1 MRAGTAALTRR
12 AVVRFGLA
20 LAAGALAT
28 SACSD
33 STDSGTG
40 TLRVTAVTTGPNAD
54 AAYQVSVDGGEAR
67 ALPANTAMT
76 FDALT
81 PGSHSILLTDIA
93 PNCSV
98 GGANPVT
105 VTVGQ
110 GATRNA
116 VFTVACTPDPT
127 SAALRVTTF
136 TTGPGAPGTFSLLVD
151 SSAAGSAQS
160 ATIPANGAMTI
171 NVPAGTHKVT
181 LAVPLNCAVNGPNS
195 ASVTAAAGST
205 ATLHFDVSCG
215 VGAPVRVK
223 AVTTGPGAPATYTV
237 GIDGGSS
244 GFVQS
249 ATIAANGSVSLT
261 VPTGEHTVTLVTPL
275 NCTVANSNT
284 ASVTVQAGRT
294 TDLSFAVTCTLPGK
308 LRVTVATTGS
318 NLDSAYSVRVDGLAT
333 KAVATNASIVFDSVG
348 AGNHT
353 VELLDVDA
361 NCTVT
366 GANPATATVAAGA
379 TTDLHVAVTCIA
391 YGSLRMTVTTTGAD
405 IPAQFRVTLE
415 PDYLSNNVLPNGATS
430 VTLPPGPHTATLI
443 VPQNCSVTSPN
454 GVSVAVP
461 PGIVTD
467 IAFAVSCAANGT
479 VRVTVTTT
487 GANAPGSYLVEVDP
501 GNSYISFGI
510 SPNGTASHAL
520 PPGPHA
526 VELFVPGGCEVTSA
540 NGVPVAVVSG
550 ATVDVAFTVVCVPNG
565 TLKVTVVTSGSNAP
579 PNYEVTIYPEYVY
592 DVVAANGSSS
602 FSLTA
607 GRHIVSLFPAQNCT
621 VNPAYASADIVTEA
635 TTEIMFTVSCQ

>member
-1 MRAGTAALTRR
+1 MRAGTAALTRQ
-12 AVVRFGLA
+12 AVVCFGLV
-20 LAAGALAT
+20 LAAGVLAT

-40 TLRVTAVTTGPNAD
+40 ALRVTAVTTGPNAD
-54 AAYQVSVDGGEAR
+54 GAYQVSVDGGEAR
-67 ALPANTAMT
+67 PLAANTAMT

-81 PGSHSILLTDIA
+81 PGSHSILLTEIA

-98 GGANPVT
+98 GGPNPIT
-105 VTVGQ
+105 VTVGH

-127 SAALRVTTF
+127 SAAVRVTTF

-171 NVPAGTHKVT
+171 NVPAGTHKLT
-181 LAVPLNCAVNGPNS
+181 LAVPLNCAVNGTNS
-195 ASVTAAAGST
+195 ASVTATAGST

-237 GIDGGSS
+237 GIDGSAD

-249 ATIAANGSVSLT
+249 ATIAANGVVSLT

-294 TDLSFAVTCTLPGK
+294 ADLSFAVTCTLPGK

-318 NLDSAYSVRVDGLAT
+318 NLDSAYSVRVDGLGT
-333 KAVATNASIVFDSVG
+333 KAIATNASIVFDSVG
-348 AGNHT
+348 GGSHA
-353 VELLDVDA
+353 VELLDIA
-361 NCTVT
+361 GNCTVS
-366 GANPATATVAAGA
+366 GPNPATVTVTAGA
-379 TTDLHVAVTCIA
+379 TADLHFAVACIA

-405 IPAQFRVTLE
+405 VPAQFRVTLE
-415 PDYLSNNVLPNGATS
+415 PDYLSNNVSPNGATS

-461 PGIVTD
+461 PGSVTD
-467 IAFAVSCAANGT
+467 ISFTVTCAANGT
-479 VRVTVTTT
+479 IRVTVTTT
-487 GANAPGSYLVEVDP
+487 GVNVPASYLVEIDP

-510 SPNGTASHAL
+510 SPNGTASKPV

-526 VELFVPGGCEVTSA
+526 VELSVPAGCQVTSP
-540 NGVPVAVVSG
+540 NGVPVPVVSG

-565 TLKVTVVTSGSNAP
+565 TLKVTAVTTGSNMP

-592 DVVAANGSSS
+592 DVVPANGSSS
-602 FSLTA
+602 FSLVP
-607 GRHIVSLFPAQNCT
+607 GRHIVSIGAPQNCT
-621 VNPAYASADIVTEA
+621 VNPTYASPRDRLGGNDRDRVHVT
-635 TTEIMFTVSCQ
+635 CQ